1 MTTTVT
7 SLGTPRPP
15 SAAAATAHVP
25 FPRTLA
31 QRDRARFAR
40 YRELLDFFEGRR
52 AAPSGSRR
60 ERMLQFNY
68 ARAFVEK
75 GAAYLVSDH
84 RPVATAT
91 EETSEGRRR
100 AAEAEQAL
108 RELWEANEL
117 LRLDLDG
124 ELDTAVL
131 GDGAYKSRGRARA
144 ARRRLRARR
153 AGPPRMEPR
162 RRRAGGILLGKTNT
176 PELTFAGETDNLVYG
191 RTNNPFDLS
200 RAPGGSSGGAGA
212 IVCCG
217 GAAFDI
223 GSDTGGSVRGP
234 AHYCGIT
241 GIKPNSGRVPR
252 TGHIVP
258 HGLGALDSLT
268 QNGPMARYVEDLA
281 LIMPIISGPDWSDP
295 FIMPVPLG
303 DPADVDINGLRVCF
317 YTDNGV
323 RTPTAEI
330 MATVR
335 GAAAALDDVCAS
347 VEEDLPRAIPENPG
361 ISDMLR
367 QGDGQAGAHRML
379 AKYGTTETHEW
390 MTRQLQK
397 SSESILPVGEYTAVL
412 EQVDAYRSAM
422 LGFMQNYDVIICP
435 VSSFAALPHGES
447 MMDKNRAGMNYTAT
461 YNITGW
467 PSTVVR
473 GGTSPDGLPIGVQ
486 VVARPW
492 REDVSLA
499 VAQYLEG
506 ALGGWQKPPM

>member
-1 MTTTVT
+1 MTDTNNIIYA
-7 SLGTPRPP
+7 
-15 SAAAATAHVP
+15 SARSMAQAIQDKEVSAVELVDAHLARIEEVNPALNAVVMLAAE
-25 FPRTLA
+25 
-31 QRDRARFAR
+31 RAR
-40 YRELLDFFEGRR
+40 
-52 AAPSGSRR
+52 
-60 ERMLQFNY
+60 
-68 ARAFVEK
+68 
-75 GAAYLVSDH
+75 
-84 RPVATAT
+84 T
-91 EETSEGRRR
+91 E
-100 AAEAEQAL
+100 AAEADAAL
-108 RELWEANEL
+108 AR
-117 LRLDLDG
+117 G
-124 ELDTAVL
+124 ESKGVLHGVPFTLKDSIDTEGIVTT
-131 GDGAYKSRGRARA
+131 GGTMGRKDYVPDEDATVTA
-144 ARRRLRARR
+144 RLRA
-153 AGPPRMEPR
+153 
-162 RRRAGGILLGKTNT
+162 AGGILLGKTNT

-252 TGHIVP
+252 TGHVVP

-268 QNGPMARYVEDLA
+268 QNGPMARYVEDLVM
-281 LIMPIISGPDWSDP
+281 IMPIISGPDWSDP
-295 FIMPVPLG
+295 FIAPVPLG
-303 DPADVDINGLRVCF
+303 DPADVEINGLRVCF

-330 MATVR
+330 MAAVR
-335 GAAAALDDVCAS
+335 SAAASLGEAGAT
-347 VEEDLPRAIPENPG
+347 VEEDLPRAIPENPD
-361 ISDMLR
+361 ISDILR
-367 QGDGQAGAHRML
+367 QGDGQAGARRML

-390 MTRQLQK
+390 MTRQLAK
-397 SSESILPVGEYTAVL
+397 SKESIVPVGDYTAVL
-412 EQVDAYRSAM
+412 ERVDAYRSAM
-422 LGFMQNYDVIICP
+422 LGFMENYDVIVCP

-447 MMDKNRAGMNYTAT
+447 MEDRNRAGMNYTAT

-473 GGTSPDGLPIGVQ
+473 AGTSPDGLPIGVQ

-499 VAQYLEG
+499 VAQYLES

>member
-1 MTTTVT
+1 MGNIIYASAKSMAQAVRDKEV
-7 SLGTPRPP
+7 SAVELVEAHLGRIEEVN
-15 SAAAATAHVP
+15 SALNAVVQ
-25 FPRTLA
+25 L
-31 QRDRARFAR
+31 
-40 YRELLDFFEGRR
+40 
-52 AAPSGSRR
+52 
-60 ERMLQFNY
+60 
-68 ARAFVEK
+68 
-75 GAAYLVSDH
+75 
-84 RPVATAT
+84 
-91 EETSEGRRR
+91 
-100 AAEAEQAL
+100 AAE
-108 RELWEANEL
+108 
-117 LRLDLDG
+117 
-124 ELDTAVL
+124 
-131 GDGAYKSRGRARA
+131 RARA
-144 ARRRLRARR
+144 EAVEADAALARGESKGALHGVPFTLKDSIDTEGIITTGGTLGRKDFVPDADATVTARLRA
-153 AGPPRMEPR
+153 
-162 RRRAGGILLGKTNT
+162 AGGILLGKTNT
-176 PELTFAGETDNLVYG
+176 PELTYAGETDNLVYG

-258 HGLGALDSLT
+258 HSFGAVDSLT

-281 LIMPIISGPDWSDP
+281 LILSIISGPDWDDP
-295 FIMPVPLG
+295 HIVPMPLG
-303 DPADVDINGLRVCF
+303 NPADVDISGLRVAF
-317 YTDNGV
+317 YTDNGLRVPTDEIVAAV
-323 RTPTAEI
+323 RS
-330 MATVR
+330 
-335 GAAAALDDVCAS
+335 AANALADAGCL
-347 VEEDLPRAIPENPG
+347 VEEDLPRAIPDNPD
-361 ISDMLR
+361 INNQLS
-367 QGDGQAGAHRML
+367 QGDGQAGARRLL

-390 MTRQLQK
+390 MTRLLEK
-397 SSESILPVGEYTAVL
+397 ASENMVSVGEYTAAL

-422 LGFMQNYDVIICP
+422 LGFMENYDVIVCP
-435 VSSFAALPHGES
+435 VSAFAALPHGES
-447 MMDKNRAGMNYTAT
+447 MTDENRSGINYTAT

-506 ALGGWQKPPM
+506 VLGGWQKPPM